1 MRRAV
6 LILAVPAILMA
17 TPCPAAAQG
26 FFERLFGPPPGQQ
39 PGVPPQYRPQQPQY
53 RPLPQ
58 PQPQY
63 RPQPVPQ
70 PQPQRRQQPQSQ
82 RPAPQ
87 QQQQQPP
94 QQQAEPAPAVEPPPA
109 PYEKELLRLAEIM
122 GSLAM
127 LRPLCSAPDAVEWSR
142 RMQIL
147 LEAEGSTPGRRERL
161 AGAYN
166 KGYQAYALTY
176 RVCTPSAQEASVRFL
191 AEGEQLARNI
201 TGRYGG

>member
-1 MRRAV
+1 VSRAG
-6 LILAVPAILMA
+6 LILAVPAMLLA
-17 TPCPAAAQG
+17 APHQAAAQG
-26 FFERLFGPPPGQQ
+26 FFDRLFAPPPGQQ
-39 PGVPPQYRPQQPQY
+39 PGVPPQPQF
-53 RPLPQ
+53 R

-63 RPQPVPQ
+63 RPQPAPQ

-82 RPAPQ
+82 QRPAP
-87 QQQQQPP
+87 QQQPP

-122 GSLAM
+122 GSLAL
-127 LRPLCSAPDAVEWSR
+127 LRPLCTAPDASEWSR
-142 RMQIL
+142 RMQVL
-147 LEAEGSTPGRRERL
+147 LEAEGTTPGRKERL

-166 KGYQAYALTY
+166 RGYQAYALTY

>member
-1 MRRAV
+1 MKLPHLLIAGFAV
-6 LILAVPAILMA
+6 LASMIQPVS
-17 TPCPAAAQG
+17 AQG
-26 FFERLFGPPPGQQ
+26 FFERLFGPPRGAP
-39 PGVPPQYRPQQPQY
+39 VPQQPV
-53 RPLPQ
+53 

-63 RPQPVPQ
+63 RPQPQFRPQ
-70 PQPQRRQQPQSQ
+70 PQQRRPQQS
-82 RPAPQ
+82 APQ
-87 QQQQQPP
+87 QAPS
-94 QQQAEPAPAVEPPPA
+94 QQQAEPAPVVEPPPA

-127 LRPLCSAPDAVEWSR
+127 LRPLCTSPDGKEWSR

-147 LEAEGSTPGRRERL
+147 LDTEGTTPGRKERL

-176 RVCTPSAQEASVRFL
+176 RVCTPSAQEASARFL
-191 AEGEQLARNI
+191 QEGEQLARNI

>member
-1 MRRAV
+1 MTRAG
-6 LILAVPAILMA
+6 LLLLSALLLAAPQ
-17 TPCPAAAQG
+17 PAAAQG
-26 FFERLFGPPPGQQ
+26 FFDRLFGLPPRPQPGQ
-39 PGVPPQYRPQQPQY
+39 PVPQQQY

-63 RPQPVPQ
+63 RQQPQPQPQ
-70 PQPQRRQQPQSQ
+70 PQPQRRPQSQQPQ
-82 RPAPQ
+82 RPAAGQTQPP
-87 QQQQQPP
+87 PP

-127 LRPLCSAPDAVEWSR
+127 LRPLCSAPDAGEWSR
-142 RMQIL
+142 RMQVL
-147 LEAEGSTPGRRERL
+147 LEAEGTTPGRRERL

>member
-1 MRRAV
+1 MMRKSLLLV
-6 LILAVPAILMA
+6 LPALLLTA
-17 TPCPAAAQG
+17 PQPAAAQG
-26 FFERLFGPPPGQQ
+26 FFERLFGLPPRPQPGQ
-39 PGVPPQYRPQQPQY
+39 PVPQQQYRPQPQYRPQQPQQQQ
-53 RPLPQ
+53 R
-58 PQPQY
+58 
-63 RPQPVPQ
+63 RPQ
-70 PQPQRRQQPQSQ
+70 QSQ
-82 RPAPQ
+82 KPAQ
-87 QQQQQPP
+87 QSQP

-127 LRPLCSAPDAVEWSR
+127 LRPLCSAPDGSEWSR

-147 LEAEGSTPGRRERL
+147 LEAEGTTPGRRERL

-176 RVCTPSAQEASVRFL
+176 RMCTPSAQEASVRFL
-191 AEGEQLARNI
+191 SEGEQLARNI

>member
-1 MRRAV
+1 MKRTGLLLV
-6 LILAVPAILMA
+6 LPALWLAMPQ
-17 TPCPAAAQG
+17 PAAAQG
-26 FFERLFGPPPGQQ
+26 FFERLFGVPPRPQPGQPGQ
-39 PGVPPQYRPQQPQY
+39 PVPQQPY
-53 RPLPQ
+53 R

-63 RPQPVPQ
+63 RPPQQSPQQQRRPQ
-70 PQPQRRQQPQSQ
+70 PPQSQ
-82 RPAPQ
+82 RPAAQ
-87 QQQQQPP
+87 QQP

-127 LRPLCSAPDAVEWSR
+127 LRPLCSAPDATEWSR
-142 RMQIL
+142 RMQVL
-147 LEAEGSTPGRRERL
+147 LEAEGTTPGRRERL

-191 AEGEQLARNI
+191 SEGEQLARNI